1 MNMKTTTQPVAFTH
15 HAIER
20 MNQRGITKA
29 MILLA
34 MEYGNRSH
42 DKLILGIKKIKKLLN
57 KVDKSIRKQLIK
69 ILDKGGVTVVMSQDV
84 VVTVYNCNKK
94 GLTF

>member
-1 MNMKTTTQPVAFTH
+1 MKTTQSINFTH

-29 MILLA
+29 MIVLA
-34 MEYGNRSH
+34 MEYGNRSN
-42 DKLILGIKKIKKLLN
+42 DKLILGMKKIKKLLN
-57 KVDKSIRKQLIK
+57 KVEKPIRKHLIK
-69 ILDKGGVTVVMSQDV
+69 ILDKGGVTVVFNEDV

>member
-1 MNMKTTTQPVAFTH
+1 MKTTQPMNFTH

-29 MILLA
+29 MIVLA
-34 MEYGNRSH
+34 MEYGNRSN
-42 DKLILGIKKIKKLLN
+42 DKLILGMKKIKKLLN
-57 KVDKSIRKQLIK
+57 KVEKSTRKHLMK
-69 ILDKGGVTVVMSQDV
+69 LLDKGGLTVVFCEDV

-94 GLTF
+94 GLIL